1 MKCIQGKA
9 LSGGIAIG
17 KMVIYKKA
25 KLNEVCVN
33 VSDIDAERE
42 RYRNALAEAGK
53 QIKELYNRTITYAG
67 EEEAE
72 IFGAYLVM
80 LDDPEYGE
88 AIERIIVNEGIN
100 AECAIKKVADK
111 LCATFEAMDDEYFKE
126 RSMDVRDVSDR
137 IINILSG
144 TSSCDV
150 SFNEPVIVY
159 ADELTP
165 GETMNMDKE
174 KVLAFVTKKGGV
186 NSHTAIL
193 ARSMGIPAISG
204 VEFEDISLCID
215 DKTNIEVC
223 DNIVDMNNMANKNV
237 VIIDGNNGRLIAEP
251 TKEVLDGYVKRQ
263 KVKSL
268 DDECGDTRLSV
279 DNIGADIFEMKL
291 SASSIKMFA
300 NISSV
305 NEAKNALENGAEG
318 VGLFRTEFLYLGRE
332 DYPSEEEQFQVYK
345 EVAEIFGDKPVIIRT
360 LDIGADKKEE
370 YLCLDD
376 EENPALGYRGIRVC
390 LDRKDMFKTQLR
402 AILKAALYGNVWI
415 MFPMI
420 ISVDEV
426 LEAKRLLEEARAELR
441 EGRSC
446 VGNIKN
452 AKVGNEKE
460 ENINKLKVGVM
471 IETPAA
477 VMISDELAKEVDF
490 FSIGTN
496 DLSQYTLAIDR
507 QNEKLDNVFDTHHK
521 AILKMIEIVAENAHK
536 AGIEVGICG
545 ELAADETLMDEFVRM
560 GIDELSVAVSVLG
573 RRG

>member
-1 MKCIQGKA
+1 MKHIQGKA
-9 LSGGIAIG
+9 LSVGVAIG
-17 KMVIYKKA
+17 KMVFYEKTKH
-25 KLNEVCVN
+25 NEKCVN
-33 VSDIDAERE
+33 VGDVEAERQ
-42 RYRNALAEAGK
+42 RYLNAVAEAKK

-72 IFGAYLVM
+72 IFDGYLVM
-80 LDDPEYGE
+80 LDDPEYVDV
-88 AIERIIVNEGIN
+88 IENIIIDESIN
-100 AECAIKKVADK
+100 AEFAIKKVADK
-111 LCATFEAMDDEYFKE
+111 LCATFDAMDDEYFKE
-126 RSMDVRDVSDR
+126 RSLDVKDVSYR

-150 SFNEPVIVY
+150 NFSDPVVVY
-159 ADELTP
+159 TEELTP
-165 GETMNMDKE
+165 SETMNMDKG
-174 KVLAFVTKKGGV
+174 KVIAFATKKGGV

-204 VEFEDISLCID
+204 ID
-215 DKTNIEVC
+215 CEETWNGK
-223 DNIVDMNNMANKNV
+223 V
-237 VIIDGNNGRLIAEP
+237 VIVDGNNGELIIEP
-251 TKEVLDGYVKRQ
+251 TRKVLDEYVKMQ
-263 KVKSL
+263 EKKSL
-268 DDECGDTRLSV
+268 DDECGDTRCR
-279 DNIGADIFEMKL
+279 
-291 SASSIKMFA
+291 IKMFA

-305 NEAKNALENGAEG
+305 DDAKKALENGAEG
-318 VGLFRTEFLYLGRE
+318 VGLFRTEFLYLGRA
-332 DYPSEEEQFQVYK
+332 DYPSEEEQFEVYK

-360 LDIGADKKEE
+360 LDIGADKKED

-390 LDRKDMFKTQLR
+390 LDRKDLFKAQLR
-402 AILKAALYGNVWI
+402 AILRAAAYGNISI

-426 LEAKRLLEEARAELR
+426 IEAKKLMDEARLEL
-441 EGRSC
+441 EKC
-446 VGNIKN
+446 DVQVGN
-452 AKVGNEKE
+452 V
-460 ENINKLKVGVM
+460 KVGVM

-507 QNEKLDNVFDTHHK
+507 QNEKLDDIFDTHHK
-521 AILKMIEIVAENAHK
+521 AILKMIEIVAKNAHK

-545 ELAADETLMDEFVRM
+545 ELAADETLMDEFVRLE
-560 GIDELSVAVSVLG
+560 IDELSVAVSVLG